1 MGASSCSACVVWRK
15 GVPGILEEGPE
26 TCICLKKSLSFE
38 NLCYGCNLSYMTSS
52 KKRQNANGQES
63 TSEPW
68 DLDIQRDDKAEG
80 DQSKVSLEVRR

>member
-1 MGASSCSACVVWRK
+1 MAHYGGDFNGGLFFLQCMCSVE
-15 GVPGILEEGPE
+15 GVPRILEKGPE

-38 NLCYGCNLSYMTSS
+38 NLCYGYNLSYMTSS

-68 DLDIQRDDKAEG
+68 DLDIQG
-80 DQSKVSLEVRR
+80 